1 MSSKDNHEVDVA
13 TDSCCASCGIAE
25 VDEIKLK
32 KCDDCD
38 LVKYCSDECE
48 QDDKSHHKK
57 ACKERAA
64 ELRDEILFKQPE
76 SSHRGDC
83 PICCLPMPLD
93 LSKSVMMMCCSKLI
107 CGGCYYANKI
117 REIQGRIEHK
127 CPFCRKPTVA
137 TDEEC
142 DKQNMRRVEAND
154 PVALR
159 REGVVQYHK
168 GDYIKEFEYYTK
180 ATELGDVEAHYKL
193 ACMYNYEHGVEKDMG
208 KKICHLEE
216 AIIGGH
222 PAARYNLGVFEFQT
236 GNSERAVKHWIIAAS
251 QGDDQSIKLLLKKF
265 RRGIVSKDDLAAAL
279 RAHKAAVDATKSP
292 QREAAEEYHQ
302 TERSGVDT

>member
-1 MSSKDNHEVDVA
+1 MSEEKNGNAAGTSA
-13 TDSCCASCGIAE
+13 CASCGSAQ
-25 VDEIKLK
+25 VDDIKLK
-32 KCDDCD
+32 ECDDCD
-38 LVKYCSDECE
+38 LVRYCSDACLKEHE
-48 QDDKSHHKK
+48 PTHKE
-57 ACKERAA
+57 ACVKRAA
-64 ELRDEILFKQPE
+64 ELRDELLFKQPE
-76 SSHRGDC
+76 NTHLGDC
-83 PICCLPMPLD
+83 PICMIPLPID
-93 LSKSVMMMCCSKLI
+93 QKKSTMHSCCSKVI
-107 CGGCYYANKI
+107 CKGCNHANKI
-117 REIQGRIEHK
+117 REAEGRIEQS
-127 CPFCRKPTVA
+127 CPFCRQPVPTL
-137 TDEEC
+137 DEQE
-142 DKQNMRRVEAND
+142 KYRRKRIEAND
-154 PVALR
+154 PVAMLL
-159 REGVVQYHK
+159 EGIMRHDK

-251 QGDDQSIKLLLKKF
+251 QGDDLSIKLLLKKF

-292 QREAAEEYHQ
+292 QREAAEENHQ